1 MNHLS
6 RARRELIRSRRNEEL
21 IPFVVSIPAA
31 KIPAWVRPEEL
42 EATVH
47 EAVADAVTR
56 LAPRRVTPG
65 QLLARKNVPPELRSN
80 AARSMLA
87 MRGGRA
93 TATKMR
99 PLRFPNLVKA
109 REALKRKRAVHSCL
123 KSTTTRENV
132 SAAGTYD
139 KADSAITSTDI

>member
-6 RARRELIRSRRNEEL
+6 RARRELIRSRRNKEL
-21 IPFVVSIPAA
+21 IPLVVSIPAA
-31 KIPAWVRPEEL
+31 QIPPWVRPEEL
-42 EATVH
+42 EAAVH
-47 EAVADAVTR
+47 EAVTDAVTR
-56 LAPRRVTPG
+56 LAQRRVTPG
-65 QLLARKNVPPELRSN
+65 QLLARKNVPPELRSQ

-99 PLRFPNLVKA
+99 PLGFPNLVKA
-109 REALKRKRAVHSCL
+109 REALNRERVHSCL

-132 SAAGTYD
+132 SAAGKYD
-139 KADSAITSTDI
+139 KA

>member
-6 RARRELIRSRRNEEL
+6 RARRELIRSRRNKEL

-31 KIPAWVRPEEL
+31 QIPAWVRPEEL

-56 LAPRRVTPG
+56 LAQRRVTPG
-65 QLLARKNVPPELRSN
+65 QLLARKNVPPELRSK

-99 PLRFPNLVKA
+99 PLGFPNLVKA
-109 REALKRKRAVHSCL
+109 REALKRKRAVHSCR

-132 SAAGTYD
+132 SAAGRYD
-139 KADSAITSTDI
+139 KADSAITSTDS